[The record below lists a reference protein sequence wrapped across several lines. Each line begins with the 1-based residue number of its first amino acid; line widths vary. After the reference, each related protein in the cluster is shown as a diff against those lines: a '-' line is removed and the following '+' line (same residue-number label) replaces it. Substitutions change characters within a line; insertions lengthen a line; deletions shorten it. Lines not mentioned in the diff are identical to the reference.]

1 MKDSLVKLWESRS
14 PRERTVIAAAGVV
27 LCIVI
32 YVVLVQT
39 ATRARLQLRGS
50 VSALRAQVSSLEQQA
65 VELERVRAAPPLL
78 ASQTDLRSLV
88 QAEAAAAGLS
98 RSLVSVDALD
108 ANQVAVVFGA
118 VPFSDWHHWIV
129 GLQLQQVRLDAC
141 RIEAMSTT
149 PGLVSVTATLV
160 RAKPK

>member
-1 MKDSLVKLWESRS
+1 MKDRLLKLWESRS
-14 PRERTVIAAAGVV
+14 PRERAIVAVAGVV
-27 LCIVI
+27 LGIFI

-39 ATRARLQLRGS
+39 ATRARMQLRNS
-50 VSALRAQVSSLEQQA
+50 VSPLRAQASSLEQQA

-78 ASQTDLRSLV
+78 ASQTDLRTLI
-88 QAEAAAAGLS
+88 QADAAAAGLS
-98 RSLVSVDALD
+98 RSLDSVDALD
-108 ANQVAVVFGA
+108 ANQVALVFGA